1 LIPIINL
8 IPVFGIEHNSFHI
21 KDLKPIYGSNTKALV
36 QYHSSFIDLI
46 IQNKIESLASKF
58 LSSTTNNKLETKETK
73 IPCSQQLDS

>member
-36 QYHSSFIDLI
+36 QYSSFIDLI

-58 LSSTTNNKLETKETK
+58 LSRTTNNKLETKETK
-73 IPCSQQLDS
+73 IPCAQQLDS

>member
-36 QYHSSFIDLI
+36 QYSSFIDLI
-46 IQNKIESLASKF
+46 IQNKIESLASKI